1 MSDPRTV
8 NNLKYPGCESMA
20 EPMQVPENVI
30 YLLQGGFEF
39 APLLE
44 CKSAGVVEDQAK
56 VEKNIIEEA

>member
-8 NNLKYPGCESMA
+8 NDLKNPGCEFMA

-39 APLLE
+39 ALTG
-44 CKSAGVVEDQAK
+44 GVQKAQQWWRIRQ
-56 VEKNIIEEA
+56 NSRRI